1 MVDNVKREMLYHLK
15 IKDYTT
21 FNGAK
26 QDINLSYQLFGPPLH
41 SAPIVLVN
49 HALTGN
55 SNVTGDQGWW
65 SALIGEGKCI
75 DTRKYTVLSF
85 NVPGNGYDGFVI
97 DNYKDFVAG
106 DIARIFILGLDA
118 MGVDRLF
125 AIIGG
130 SLGGG
135 IAWEMAAQNPRLT
148 EHLIPVASDWKST
161 DWLIANCQIQEQ
173 FLVNSKQPV
182 HDARMHAML
191 CYRTPESFKQRF
203 QRSTNEELQVFN
215 VESWLMHHGKKLQE
229 RFQLSA
235 YKLTNQLLR
244 TIDITRNGEE
254 AFLRLQQSDT
264 NIHIIGVDSD
274 LFFTARENKETY
286 RQLARANSNVT
297 YGEIQSVHGHDAFLI
312 EFEQMRKLLKSIFD
326 QNGKAQRVKVLKF
339 GGTSLANGEG
349 IGRVLD
355 IISGKVAAGENIVV
369 VLSAREKATN
379 QLEAILKKAATGK
392 DYKKDFEAFEK
403 YQKHTFKNVSL
414 SREFK
419 ELVQLFEGVALLG
432 DYSARIKDQVLSY
445 GELIAA
451 RLITKLLIGKGI
463 NAILLDARQLIKT
476 DDGFG
481 EAKVLES
488 LSKENVLRA
497 FSELE
502 PDCVPVITGF
512 IASNRAGETTTLGR
526 NGSNYTASLL
536 ANFLDAQEL
545 QNYTHVDGIFTA
557 NPELVPEA
565 QKIAQLSYSEANELA
580 NFGATI
586 LHAKTI
592 IPLLEKNIPLR
603 ILNTFNND
611 NEGTLISA
619 RSATEGIKSLSVIE
633 NEALINLEGRGLL
646 GKVGVDARIFKALG
660 QSNINVGII
669 SQGSSE
675 RGIGLVVASE
685 KARQAKAALEAEF
698 EDAFRSQDI
707 NTITIID
714 DVSVISIIG
723 QDLSTFHKPYNA
735 LIKNQIVPL
744 LFNNTVSGKNV
755 SLVVRKSDL
764 HKALN
769 VMHGQIFG
777 ISKKVNLALFGHG
790 NVGGT
795 LINQILGSA
804 KTIEKRKGIHL
815 NVFALANSRKLL
827 LNKQGIGKHWHAAIE
842 EKGEAYTLE
851 NVFEYARKNHL
862 ENLIAV
868 DNTASEDFVAR
879 YFEFVENGFD
889 LVSSNKIANTL
900 GFDFY
905 QLLREELGRHQKQYL
920 YETNVGAGL
929 PLIDTIKLL
938 HLSGENITRIKGVF
952 SGSLSYIFNTF
963 SEETRPFSAILKEA
977 MELGFTEPDPREDLS
992 GNDVGRKL
1000 LILAREL
1007 DLRNEFPDIR
1017 IQNLI
1022 PGELQKG
1029 RVSDFLGKLES
1040 LDTLFDKIRSEQ
1052 EPGHVLRYVGDLHGD
1067 LRKEKGILDV
1077 QLVSVPKGSALGQVK
1092 GSDSIIEIY
1101 TESYG
1106 THPLVIQGA
1115 GAGAAVTARG
1125 VFGDI
1130 LRIAEKG

>member
-1 MVDNVKREMLYHLK
+1 MLHHLQLEN
-15 IKDYTT
+15 YTT
-21 FNGAK
+21 LSGISR
-26 QDINLSYQLFGPPLH
+26 DIGLSYQLFGQELH

-55 SNVTGDQGWW
+55 SNVTGDDGWW
-65 SALIGEGKCI
+65 SALIGSGKCI
-75 DTRKYTVLSF
+75 DTKKYTILSF
-85 NVPGNGYDGFVI
+85 NIPGNGYDKFVI

-106 DIARIFILGLDA
+106 DIARIFLSGLEQLEINK
-118 MGVDRLF
+118 LF

-135 IAWEMAAQNPRLT
+135 IAWEMAALNTKIT

-191 CYRTPESFKQRF
+191 CYRTPESFKERF
-203 QRSTNEELQVFN
+203 KRSTNEELKVFN

-235 YKLTNQLLR
+235 YKLMNQLLK
-244 TIDITRNGEE
+244 TIDVMRDGEQN
-254 AFLRLQQSDT
+254 FIDLQNSDT

-274 LFFTARENKETY
+274 LFFTAKENKETF
-286 RQLARANSNVT
+286 RRLAQANSNVT
-297 YGEIQSVHGHDAFLI
+297 YGEVNSLHGHDAFLI
-312 EFEQMRKLLKSIFD
+312 EFQQMEQLLKPIFGK
-326 QNGKAQRVKVLKF
+326 NGKAKRIKVLKF
-339 GGTSLANGEG
+339 GGKSLSNGEG
-349 IGRVLD
+349 IGSVLE
-355 IISGKVAAGENIVV
+355 IVAEKVKAGENIAV
-369 VLSAREKATN
+369 VLSAREKATD
-379 QLEAILKKAATGK
+379 QLEAMLEKAANGK
-392 DYKKDFEAFEK
+392 KYYKDFEAFEK
-403 YQKHTFKNVSL
+403 YQKHSFKNVNL
-414 SREFK
+414 SAEFK
-419 ELVQLFEGVALLG
+419 ELAKLLEGVSLLG
-432 DYSARIKDQVLSY
+432 DYSPKIKDQALAF
-445 GELIAA
+445 GELISAK
-451 RLITKLLIGKGI
+451 LVTKLLIGKGV
-463 NAILLDARQLIKT
+463 NAKFLDSRQLLKT
-476 DDGFG
+476 DSNYGDATVK
-481 EAKVLES
+481 ET
-488 LSKENVLRA
+488 LSKENVIRQFAKLDVD
-497 FSELE
+497 S
-502 PDCVPVITGF
+502 VPVITGF
-512 IASNRAGETTTLGR
+512 IASDEQGETTTLGR
-526 NGSNYTASLL
+526 NGSNYSAALL
-536 ANFLDAQEL
+536 ANFLNAEEL

-557 NPELVPEA
+557 NPDLVSDA
-565 QKIAQLSYSEANELA
+565 KRISNLSYGEANELA

-592 IPLLEKNIPLR
+592 IPLIEKNIPLR
-603 ILNTFNND
+603 ILNTFNHE

-619 RSATEGIKSLSVIE
+619 KTEKEGIKSLSVIE
-633 NEALINLEGRGLL
+633 NVSLINLEGRGLL
-646 GKVGVDARIFKALG
+646 GKVGIDARIFKALE
-660 QSNINVGII
+660 QNNINVSII

-675 RGIGLVVASE
+675 RGIGLVVDSDRAFRAK
-685 KARQAKAALEAEF
+685 KALDAEF
-698 EDAFRSQDI
+698 ESDYRSKDI
-707 NTITIID
+707 NMITVLD
-714 DVSVISIIG
+714 EVSVISIVG
-723 QDLSTFHKPYNA
+723 QDLSTFHRPYNA

-777 ISKKVNLALFGHG
+777 ISKKVNLAIFGHG

-795 LINQILGSA
+795 LIDQILKST
-804 KTIEKRKGIHL
+804 KTIEERKGIDL
-815 NVFALANSRKLL
+815 RVFAVANSRQLL
-827 LNKQGIGKHWHAAIE
+827 LDKKGIPKTWKSAIIGK
-842 EKGEAYTLE
+842 GVAYKP
-851 NVFEYARKNHL
+851 NDVIAYAKEHHL
-862 ENLIAV
+862 ENLIAI
-868 DNTASEDFVAR
+868 DNTANEDFVAN

-900 GFDFY
+900 GFDYY
-905 QLLREELGRHQKQYL
+905 QLLREELAKHQKQYL

-963 SEETRPFSAILKEA
+963 SEVNVPFSTVLKDA
-977 MELGFTEPDPREDLS
+977 MKKGFTEPDPREDLS

-1007 DLRNEFPDIR
+1007 DLRNEFSDIG

-1022 PGELQKG
+1022 PEELRKGKVDNFLKHLDILDDTFNEIKKNQK
-1029 RVSDFLGKLES
+1029 
-1040 LDTLFDKIRSEQ
+1040 
-1052 EPGHVLRYVGDLHGD
+1052 PNHVLRYVGDLHGD
-1067 LRKEKGILDV
+1067 LQKEKGILDV
-1077 QLVSVPKGSALGQVK
+1077 KLVSVPKESALGQVK

-1106 THPLVIQGA
+1106 QHPLVIQGA